1 LGSKAFKLASPA
13 ASSLL
18 KVNQVL
24 VLKRSNSAPTKAL
37 LILPEAFNCAG
48 GIQMFCRA
56 LCLAAGRWAQS
67 NSASVSALVLNDDI
81 TPDARYVGEGFS
93 SYVGTG
99 KSKVRFIRY
108 FLRYLLISKYDWIIF
123 GHVSLSPLSLLTRLL
138 SSEVKIGVVTY
149 GIEVW
154 RPLSTVQRKA
164 LRQADLVL
172 AISEYT
178 KAELI
183 KHTAVPAEKI
193 KIFPCTLDPYW
204 KVTSSITKLE
214 CTPPVLL
221 SVTRMNREDRYKG
234 IDSVIKSIP
243 AIVSK
248 AGPVEYRVIGQ
259 GDDLPRLRALAA
271 GLGVARYVNFVGGV
285 SDAELREQY
294 QRCSLFVMPSKK
306 EGFGIVFLEA
316 MAYGKP
322 VVGGAH
328 GGTPSVVKEGETGL
342 LIDGSNI
349 AAIADSVTQLL
360 RNKAMREKFGHA
372 GRQRLLDKFTFDK
385 FERNLNAALNI

>member
-1 LGSKAFKLASPA
+1 
-13 ASSLL
+13 
-18 KVNQVL
+18 VI
-24 VLKRSNSAPTKAL
+24 KRSNSSSTKAL

-56 LCLAAGRWAQS
+56 LCLATGRWAQS
-67 NSASVSALVLNDDI
+67 NGTTVSALVLNDQVA
-81 TPDARYVGEGFS
+81 PDARYVNEGFS

-99 KSKVRFIRY
+99 KSKVQFIRY
-108 FLRYLLISKYDWIIF
+108 FLRYLLTHKYDWIIF

-138 SSEVKIGVVTY
+138 NSEVKIGVVTY

-154 RPLSTVQRKA
+154 RPLSMPQRRA

-172 AISEYT
+172 AISDYT

-183 KHTAVPAEKI
+183 KHSAIPEEKI

-204 KVTSSITKLE
+204 KVISSVTSLE

-221 SVTRMNREDRYKG
+221 SVTRMNKEDRYKG

-243 AIVSK
+243 TIVSK

-259 GDDLPRLRALAA
+259 GDDVPRLRALAA
-271 GLGVARYVNFVGGV
+271 GLGVARYVKFMGGV
-285 SDAELREQY
+285 SDVELREQY

-328 GGTPSVVKEGETGL
+328 GGTPSVVKAGETGL
-342 LIDGSNI
+342 LIDGSDI
-349 AAIADSVTQLL
+349 AAIADSITQLL
-360 RNKAMREKFGHA
+360 HDKAMRERLGQA

-385 FERNLNAALNI
+385 FEHNLNAAFTLSL